1 MKKFISV
8 LLVMVMTC
16 SLLAG
21 CSQEGGQTEKEEETT
36 QQEAGGEEEE
46 TTKEGGYT
54 IGCVIIN
61 DANTHCM
68 LQMMTRK
75 HCCSAS
81 MIWWQPVW
89 TGSSWN
95 LRTRRLL

>member
-36 QQEAGGEEEE
+36 QQEAGG
-46 TTKEGGYT
+46 
-54 IGCVIIN
+54 
-61 DANTHCM
+61 
-68 LQMMTRK
+68 
-75 HCCSAS
+75 
-81 MIWWQPVW
+81 
-89 TGSSWN
+89 
-95 LRTRRLL
+95 

>member
-61 DANTHCM
+61 DANTHCIAFADKFKEIVEGKGDIAAVH
-68 LQMMTRK
+68 R
-75 HCCSAS
+75 
-81 MIWWQPVW
+81 
-89 TGSSWN
+89 
-95 LRTRRLL
+95 

>member
-61 DANTHCM
+61 A
-68 LQMMTRK
+68 RIRI
-75 HCCSAS
+75 AS
-81 MIWWQPVW
+81 RLRI
-89 TGSSWN
+89 N
-95 LRTRRLL
+95 LKRS